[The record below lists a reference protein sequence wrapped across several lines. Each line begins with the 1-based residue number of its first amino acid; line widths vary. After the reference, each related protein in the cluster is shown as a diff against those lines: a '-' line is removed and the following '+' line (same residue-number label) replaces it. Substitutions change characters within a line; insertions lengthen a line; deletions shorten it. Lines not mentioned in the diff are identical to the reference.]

1 MGMNRVEMMVLS
13 QTDNPTET
21 ARPKKRSK
29 APFRAHGR
37 SGYSISFCWHRATLI
52 LQCVFLGS
60 IFKILFSSLFLLFGF
75 YKFAKYTGM

>member
-1 MGMNRVEMMVLS
+1 MNRVEMMVLS

-52 LQCVFLGS
+52 LQCVF
-60 IFKILFSSLFLLFGF
+60 GF
-75 YKFAKYTGM
+75 YLQDFIF